1 MLEINDDSTP
11 SETECLVEIGDED
24 ITVEMLSKA
33 INHSYVNLK
42 RQNPLQQSPSEESDL
57 TTSVLKN

>member
-1 MLEINDDSTP
+1 MLESEDESRQ
-11 SETECLVEIGDED
+11 SETECIVDIGDED

-42 RQNPLQQSPSEESDL
+42 RQNPLQVQITEESEF
-57 TTSVLKN
+57 TTPPKI

>member
-1 MLEINDDSTP
+1 MLESDDDSEGSRP
-11 SETECLVEIGDED
+11 SETECIVEIGDED

-42 RQNPLQQSPSEESDL
+42 R
-57 TTSVLKN
+57 

>member
-1 MLEINDDSTP
+1 MLEIEDESSP

-42 RQNPLQQSPSEESDL
+42 RQNPLQVQISQESEP
-57 TTSVLKN
+57 TTPLKN